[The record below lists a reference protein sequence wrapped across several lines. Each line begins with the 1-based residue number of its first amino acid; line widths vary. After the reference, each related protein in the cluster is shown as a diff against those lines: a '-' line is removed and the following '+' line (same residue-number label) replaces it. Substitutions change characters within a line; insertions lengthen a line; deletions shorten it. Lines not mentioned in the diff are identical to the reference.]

1 MYFFSCE
8 RRLQD
13 RDFGSRKGRNGGRK
27 SFAFSWAFFFLCFPC
42 YSCGRCAY
50 SAIAFF
56 RFTLHPL
63 FALQV
68 WFPISASFSSCYSL
82 RWAFFFFFFFLS
94 YSFFDLVHYHNWPFL
109 FWHVRSGGSRPFYF
123 FSSFLLLLLSCVVLF
138 GGIIR
143 FILYIMRKCGQSRP
157 MIWFFEALERGIGY
171 IPNIYIMIQLFSINK
186 GYKWQRDKNS

>member
-1 MYFFSCE
+1 MYFSCE

-27 SFAFSWAFFFLCFPC
+27 SFAFSWAFFFYVFLVIRADVVSIQPLLSFVLLFILFLLCRFDFP
-42 YSCGRCAY
+42 SPLLFPL
-50 SAIAFF
+50 AIHYPGPFF
-56 RFTLHPL
+56 
-63 FALQV
+63 
-68 WFPISASFSSCYSL
+68 S
-82 RWAFFFFFFFLS
+82 FFLS

-157 MIWFFEALERGIGY
+157 MIWFLRHLKEV
-171 IPNIYIMIQLFSINK
+171 
-186 GYKWQRDKNS
+186 